1 MFWLKKQSDTE
12 RKISQMH
19 SLIARSFSNVKRD
32 TQNIFQ
38 WLNFLHQK
46 NMQQEGK
53 IKQLELEL
61 SYLPKRPEDIKRII
75 DSYYSFENITER
87 IKALNDKVEWL
98 KARKES
104 EAIVIRPQQP
114 AQATPESPQLEHIE
128 QRLKQL
134 EEQRKATIRE
144 KVVQRVTRNS
154 KDYVKSLLLS
164 YIRKYSQIGA
174 LQLKDMVVHDQG
186 LCSKSSFYRMLD
198 EIEAS
203 GEASVVRQGKQK
215 YYLYKQIREH

>member
-19 SLIARSFSNVKRD
+19 SLLARSFSNVKRD

-46 NMQQEGK
+46 NMQQENK
-53 IKQLELEL
+53 IEQLELEL
-61 SYLPKRPEDIKRII
+61 SYIPKKPEDIRRII
-75 DSYYSFENITER
+75 DGYYSFESITEK
-87 IKALNDKVEWL
+87 IKALNEKIEGL
-98 KARKES
+98 KARRQS
-104 EAIVIRPQQP
+104 EPVYLQQP
-114 AQATPESPQLEHIE
+114 SQIIRESPQLEHIE

-154 KDYVKSLLLS
+154 KDYVTSLILS

-215 YYLYKQIREH
+215 YYLYKQVREH